1 MAQHHDRE
9 SFFSASEFKGNT
21 TDAQEWAEAFQR
33 TFRARLADDLPQLT
47 PRITAAIMVGQTPDE
62 PTLTNEHIA
71 KIAQQAIDVMLA
83 SDGPEADTGWLIGW
97 FANAIQAGYIQ
108 RERTF
113 PVMTGYEIADAM
125 DRGDM
130 VFVQFLTGADG
141 AWFLADEHNDDYPDG
156 TPSSWWREHV
166 GQIAV
171 AAYATERIGDP
182 IPDVE
187 PVGVTTD
194 LPGRVNVTIRNVPND
209 GP

>member
-1 MAQHHDRE
+1 MAEEDEPLTTAGEALTKGRPVITTYRVPCPINPGGTCRYCEDDPIFHVIESHDP
-9 SFFSASEFKGNT
+9 
-21 TDAQEWAEAFQR
+21 QVWAEAFQAVYR
-33 TFRARLADDLPQLT
+33 HLAHQGYADPMMKPVD
-47 PRITAAIMVGQTPDE
+47 
-62 PTLTNEHIA
+62 
-71 KIAQQAIDVMLA
+71 
-83 SDGPEADTGWLIGW
+83 DTGWLIGW
-97 FANAIQAGYIQ
+97 FANAMMAYQHY
-108 RERTF
+108 R
-113 PVMTGYEIADAM
+113 PVPLATGYEIADAM